1 MKNTHEL
8 EASACK
14 LCNGTYKNKRALGR
28 HMRYAHNGKDNNQFP
43 IKNVATEDNISS
55 PNQPTVSSNTTLP
68 IKNTTPPSYTTSH
81 SNTTASPPP
90 PLPVP
95 TVPSPYSLPQH
106 PTVVS
111 PTNCSPDQYNTYSM
125 DMSTIQMETL
135 RRQLQY
141 SQRMTLENQD
151 RQWQQHQ

>member
-55 PNQPTVSSNTTLP
+55 PNQPTVSSKTTLP

-81 SNTTASPPP
+81 NNTTASPPP
-90 PLPVP
+90 TLPVP
-95 TVPSPYSLPQH
+95 SVPSPYPLPQP

-111 PTNCSPDQYNTYSM
+111 PTNCTSD
-125 DMSTIQMETL
+125 
-135 RRQLQY
+135 
-141 SQRMTLENQD
+141 
-151 RQWQQHQ
+151 